1 MNEIASVL
9 LQNKKFQDYLNE
21 IKSKKSPI
29 SILGLVDVAKSLIVH
44 STNVDT
50 KKPVCII
57 TYNEIQ
63 AKRLYDDLKYFNEN
77 IVLFNKKEI
86 VTYDYVVESKDA
98 LYERIEVLNKIY
110 NKKVDIIITTVE
122 ACMQEMISKE
132 DLYKNIIKFEFN
144 KEFNFE
150 ALKENLIRLGY
161 ERAELVESRGQF
173 SLRGDILDIALTD
186 NKGVR
191 IEFWGEEIDSIRYFS
206 ISSQRSIE
214 ELRSVT
220 IYPAHEYILTDIIDK
235 I

>member
-1 MNEIASVL
+1 MNEIANVL
-9 LQNKKFQDYLNE
+9 LQNKKFQEYLNE

-98 LYERIEVLNKIY
+98 LYERIDVLNKIY

-132 DLYKNIIKFEFN
+132 ELYKNIIKFEFN
-144 KEFNFE
+144 KDYNFE
-150 ALKENLIRLGY
+150 FLKEALIKLGY
-161 ERAELVESRGQF
+161 ERAELVEARGQF

-191 IEFWGEEIDSIRYFS
+191 IEFWGEEIDSIRYFNLS
-206 ISSQRSIE
+206 TQRSIE
-214 ELRSVT
+214 ELRDVT
-220 IYPAHEYILTDIIDK
+220 DYNYVLDIIDHFSK
-235 I
+235 